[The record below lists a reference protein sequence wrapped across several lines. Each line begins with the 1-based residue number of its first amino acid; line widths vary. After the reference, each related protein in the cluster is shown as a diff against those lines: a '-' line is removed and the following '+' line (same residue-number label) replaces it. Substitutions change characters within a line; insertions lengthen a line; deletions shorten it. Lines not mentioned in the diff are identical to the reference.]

1 MFILSSI
8 SSSLEFWSVNHTS
21 IYENSESNVFKNIN
35 VLGKISNNWL
45 NNLMYTNDLI
55 MYTIMDTNDLMEQIY
70 TRFLSFVDNNYWQYY
85 NVLILLQ

>member
-45 NNLMYTNDLI
+45 NDLMYTNDLI